1 MKPSE
6 LRGKTLDELKGE
18 LSEQERGLY
27 NLRFRRSVG
36 EDIHPTQMMGVRR
49 EIARIKTIIT
59 EKETAGR
66 SATSAAATEKTAE
79 AKTS

>member
-6 LRGKTLDELKGE
+6 LRSMTMDELHGE
-18 LSEQERGLY
+18 LSEQERGYY

-36 EDIHPTQMMGVRR
+36 EDIQPAQMKRARR

-59 EKETAGR
+59 EKENVGAAPAGR
-66 SATSAAATEKTAE
+66 SAARTS
-79 AKTS
+79 